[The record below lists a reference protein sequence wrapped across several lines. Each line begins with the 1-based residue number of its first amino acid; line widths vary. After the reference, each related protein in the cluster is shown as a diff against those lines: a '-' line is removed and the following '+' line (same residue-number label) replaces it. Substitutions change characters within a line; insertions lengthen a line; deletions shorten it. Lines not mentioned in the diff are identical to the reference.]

1 MAAPVAA
8 ARVLP
13 VVVRAISKPKVFKR
27 FLGTKAGKKATL
39 KWGKMLVNSK
49 ITQRSVDKLMER
61 VGKSGQDNKEYK
73 TLVKEY
79 KVLQGKVAQLERKLD
94 SVQNDNNSLETKTF
108 ALGRQVVQMRQL
120 YQQMLTEFQKRQQML
135 MLNADRTR

>member
-79 KVLQGKVAQLERKLD
+79 RVLQGKVAQLERKLD
-94 SVQNDNNSLETKTF
+94 SVQNDNNSP
-108 ALGRQVVQMRQL
+108 
-120 YQQMLTEFQKRQQML
+120 
-135 MLNADRTR
+135 

>member
-1 MAAPVAA
+1 
-8 ARVLP
+8 
-13 VVVRAISKPKVFKR
+13 
-27 FLGTKAGKKATL
+27 
-39 KWGKMLVNSK
+39 MLVNSK

-120 YQQMLTEFQKRQQML
+120 YQQMLTEFQKQQQML